1 MQEFKKAYEFFEKGL
16 KIFFKSLGP
25 KSTIE
30 PNKNKIYSLEKDI
43 FYNDDFFAGA
53 LYLKEK
59 VLNKMRKYENKIN
72 DLSTFALLKYLAK
85 ELYKIIKKRQKNIND
100 TLEKYLTDEDISS
113 GFSKMLDKLD
123 NSFSEYNVYLINN
136 LIELKD
142 IDFIQFGNVKIN
154 KIDEKLFKKLP
165 EKIPKYREYYK
176 SIFAEALDEQKFLT
190 PKQFINEC
198 KEYVALEVKVNG
210 YQISSEISKV
220 LEDALFEFK
229 QIFSYFLICQICLQT
244 STPIS
249 RKGEVVKLKNFE
261 VAEYENESDILN
273 VLYIHNLNNKKDI
286 AILRSDW
293 IKNSLPKKKFL
304 IDKNMEK
311 QFMEFYQ
318 LKNFNKISSNED
330 YGSIRKKIRRSVDWY
345 LKAKLESDITDKVIS
360 LFISLETLMSVG
372 PDYLTSHTDNLADNI
387 VLSIFDDVKARY
399 QEKKYFKEEI
409 YPLRNQIMHGGHSID
424 WEADRIKIIKLEMY
438 LVWAIIEMIK
448 RSDDII
454 KFGNNIKC
462 IRKYFEWEK
471 LK

>member
-59 VLNKMRKYENKIN
+59 ILNKMRKYENKIN
-72 DLSTFALLKYLAK
+72 DLSAFALLKYLAK

-244 STPIS
+244 ST
-249 RKGEVVKLKNFE
+249 
-261 VAEYENESDILN
+261 
-273 VLYIHNLNNKKDI
+273 
-286 AILRSDW
+286 
-293 IKNSLPKKKFL
+293 
-304 IDKNMEK
+304 
-311 QFMEFYQ
+311 
-318 LKNFNKISSNED
+318 
-330 YGSIRKKIRRSVDWY
+330 
-345 LKAKLESDITDKVIS
+345 
-360 LFISLETLMSVG
+360 
-372 PDYLTSHTDNLADNI
+372 
-387 VLSIFDDVKARY
+387 LSPER
-399 QEKKYFKEEI
+399 
-409 YPLRNQIMHGGHSID
+409 
-424 WEADRIKIIKLEMY
+424 
-438 LVWAIIEMIK
+438 
-448 RSDDII
+448 
-454 KFGNNIKC
+454 
-462 IRKYFEWEK
+462 EK
-471 LK
+471 LLS